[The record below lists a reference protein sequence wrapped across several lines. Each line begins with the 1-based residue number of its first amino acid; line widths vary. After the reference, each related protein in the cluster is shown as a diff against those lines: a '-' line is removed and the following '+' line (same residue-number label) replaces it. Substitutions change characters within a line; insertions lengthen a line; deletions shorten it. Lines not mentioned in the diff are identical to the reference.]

1 MYTEEIE
8 SNGFAVIPDVLDPT
22 SVAKLVE
29 QLTHIPRSDAT
40 KQRGQSYF
48 GIRNLIN
55 IAPFVHQLAC
65 CAGVRSIV
73 DSVAGTQAQVVRG
86 IFFDKT
92 PEANWKVAWH
102 QDLTI
107 AVRNKKEIAGFKC
120 WSQKAGIT
128 HVQPPTSVLE
138 DMLTLRLHLDDATEE
153 SGALKVVPGSHKHG
167 RLSSTEIERL
177 RRETPPVICPVKTG
191 GVLVMRPLLLHS
203 SSLLSDKLHRRVI
216 HLEFSAISLPGG
228 LEWNPS

>member
-22 SVAKLVE
+22 TVAKLVE

-55 IAPFVHQLAC
+55 IAPFVRQLAC
-65 CAGVRSIV
+65 SPGVRSIV

-92 PEANWKVAWH
+92 PEAN
-102 QDLTI
+102 
-107 AVRNKKEIAGFKC
+107 
-120 WSQKAGIT
+120 
-128 HVQPPTSVLE
+128 
-138 DMLTLRLHLDDATEE
+138 
-153 SGALKVVPGSHKHG
+153 
-167 RLSSTEIERL
+167 
-177 RRETPPVICPVKTG
+177 
-191 GVLVMRPLLLHS
+191 
-203 SSLLSDKLHRRVI
+203 
-216 HLEFSAISLPGG
+216 
-228 LEWNPS
+228 